1 MSISVRL
8 HLSADQAE
16 ILRQA
21 AAAAYPHECCGLL
34 VGEGE
39 SAIVITEIVPTPNT
53 ADDPRRA
60 FSIDPQAQFDLLRRV
75 RDGKGRVVGHYH
87 SHPDGGAIP
96 SSHDLAMAYDPE
108 TIWVVMAA
116 SAGNVSVPKAF
127 RHPHNIDGFVEVPVT
142 IST

>member
-87 SHPDGGAIP
+87 SHPNGKSEL
-96 SSHDLAMAYDPE
+96 SSHDRAMAHDPA
-108 TIWVVMAA
+108 TVWIVMPVADARAGAPRAYRCTAA
-116 SAGNVSVPKAF
+116 DAVAEMAIDVS
-127 RHPHNIDGFVEVPVT
+127 
-142 IST
+142 